1 MCFLSPTS
9 DPSQTMTST
18 IYAPPTPVTPVPKPV
33 VPVQPVVP
41 QDGYQVPVGP
51 AGGPMQVAAKDP
63 ANALVGMPVTGGT
76 PPVRAAKKAIGKAD
90 DRRKE
95 LAAKKPGAD
104 NKRAGTGL
112 NINKG

>member
-18 IYAPPTPVTPVPKPV
+18 IYAPPTVPVKPPTPV

-41 QDGYQVPVGP
+41 QDGVQIPPEGP
-51 AGGPMQVAAKDP
+51 EGAAAAVTKNP
-63 ANALVGMPVTGGT
+63 ANALVGMPVTAGT
-76 PPVRAAKKAIGKAD
+76 PPVRAAEKAIGKAN